1 MCGYTS
7 DYFSEQSPE
16 PSRASSRCGA
26 GHSSG
31 YTSCPTTPV
40 AGRRF
45 DFSLATENR
54 KPSQDSTYS
63 DYATISKKPAAQEK
77 LDFNF
82 PTEKLKS
89 TKQKYDYSFTSESRK
104 PPPEK
109 FELNT
114 ADYAKIKPRPAQ
126 AQDTLA
132 YNHSSELRKLQEA
145 QHQLQSSAAPAASV
159 TAASPRRPLVDTRDS
174 SWQRSSSSGR
184 LGDRAATSASAPA
197 SRHSRSS
204 SLSRLPTLPK
214 LTSPR
219 IVETEIWKKEIYK
232 KVKIFSI
239 PQKIFDENIY
249 NFVIVAGDGGDCA

>member
-16 PSRASSRCGA
+16 PSRASSRCEA

-45 DFSLATENR
+45 DFSLATEKR
-54 KPSQDSTYS
+54 KPSHDSAYS

-114 ADYAKIKPRPAQ
+114 ADYAKIKPRPVQ

-132 YNHSSELRKLQEA
+132 YNHSSELRKLQGA

-159 TAASPRRPLVDTRDS
+159 TAASPRRPLVNTHE

-184 LGDRAATSASAPA
+184 LGDRAAASA

-232 KVKIFSI
+232 KVKIFS
-239 PQKIFDENIY
+239 N
-249 NFVIVAGDGGDCA
+249 

>member
-16 PSRASSRCGA
+16 PSRASSRCEA

-89 TKQKYDYSFTSESRK
+89 TKQKYDYSFTSAESRK
-104 PPPEK
+104 PPSEK
-109 FELNT
+109 LELNT

-132 YNHSSELRKLQEA
+132 YNHSSELRKLQGA
-145 QHQLQSSAAPAASV
+145 QHQLQSSAAPTASV
-159 TAASPRRPLVDTRDS
+159 TAASPRRPLVRTAEDS
-174 SWQRSSSSGR
+174 CSWQRSSST
-184 LGDRAATSASAPA
+184 DRAASVSAPTSA

-239 PQKIFDENIY
+239 PQKYLMKISTIF
-249 NFVIVAGDGGDCA
+249 VVVAGDGGDCA

>member
-16 PSRASSRCGA
+16 PSRASSRCEA

-54 KPSQDSTYS
+54 KPSHDSTYS

-159 TAASPRRPLVDTRDS
+159 TAASPRRPLVDTRQHD

-184 LGDRAATSASAPA
+184 LGDRAAASAPTSA

-232 KVKIFSI
+232 KVKIFS
-239 PQKIFDENIY
+239 N
-249 NFVIVAGDGGDCA
+249 

>member
-54 KPSQDSTYS
+54 KPSHDSTYS

-145 QHQLQSSAAPAASV
+145 QHQHQHRHQSSAAPAASV
-159 TAASPRRPLVDTRDS
+159 TAASPRRPFVRTVED
-174 SWQRSSSSGR
+174 SWQRSSST
-184 LGDRAATSASAPA
+184 DRASGSAPTPA

>member
-16 PSRASSRCGA
+16 PSRASSRCEA

-54 KPSQDSTYS
+54 KPSHDSTYS

-89 TKQKYDYSFTSESRK
+89 TKQKYDYSFTSAESRK

-145 QHQLQSSAAPAASV
+145 QHQLQSSTASAASM
-159 TAASPRRPLVDTRDS
+159 TAASPRRPLVRTAEDS
-174 SWQRSSSSGR
+174 CSWQRSSST
-184 LGDRAATSASAPA
+184 DRAAASAPTSA

-232 KVKIFSI
+232 KVKIFLI

-249 NFVIVAGDGGDCA
+249 DFVIIAGDGGDCA

>member
-1 MCGYTS
+1 MDKNISTKHPTSLVADDRERVCGYTS

-16 PSRASSRCGA
+16 PSRASSRCEA

-54 KPSQDSTYS
+54 KPSHDSTYS

-132 YNHSSELRKLQEA
+132 YNHSSELRKLQGA
-145 QHQLQSSAAPAASV
+145 QHQLQSSTASAASM
-159 TAASPRRPLVDTRDS
+159 TAASPRRPLVRTAED
-174 SWQRSSSSGR
+174 SWQRSSST
-184 LGDRAATSASAPA
+184 DRAAASAPASA

-232 KVKIFSI
+232 KVKIFS
-239 PQKIFDENIY
+239 N
-249 NFVIVAGDGGDCA
+249 